1 MAIKYNFLFNFAVSK
16 TGGGLKRLYYYAKWF
31 DHKGGAYFIINPKC
45 KFFEKKFP
53 NNKYFIV
60 YQNRF
65 ERVIKDCEYLQ
76 ELKRKIDKPDIY
88 YSYGIPIYYKFGKI
102 NWFHLS
108 NILSIHSSKIKLS
121 IYDKYIRYTLLK
133 WKIKSNFHNADI
145 VSAESDYSLKL
156 FKNKTIKEK
165 FLSINGSDDEIEFLK
180 KKINIIK
187 KNLAIVV
194 GTQSY
199 KNIIDAYAVF
209 ENLKKN
215 NKFLKLIVIGDKKQ
229 IPKKLMKNTNILFT
243 GVVQQSE
250 VIKLLKESKYYIST
264 TSIENSFN
272 AASEGVVFA
281 DESYLSDID
290 PHRELLKNENYE
302 LISMS
307 NLPYKLIKV
316 NRKLFKGK
324 NILLWNDII
333 VEKINKIKS
342 MISIDN

>member
-1 MAIKYNFLFNFAVSK
+1 MN
-16 TGGGLKRLYYYAKWF
+16 T
-31 DHKGGAYFIINPKC
+31 
-45 KFFEKKFP
+45 E
-53 NNKYFIV
+53 
-60 YQNRF
+60 NR
-65 ERVIKDCEYLQ
+65 
-76 ELKRKIDKPDIY
+76 
-88 YSYGIPIYYKFGKI
+88 
-102 NWFHLS
+102 
-108 NILSIHSSKIKLS
+108 
-121 IYDKYIRYTLLK
+121 
-133 WKIKSNFHNADI
+133 
-145 VSAESDYSLKL
+145 
-156 FKNKTIKEK
+156 KNKTIKEK

-342 MISIDN
+342 MILIDN